1 MSDDRHELDA
11 GIAHLREDLSR
22 LRGHNAELRS
32 EVTWWRER
40 MREEWEALRTR
51 AAETAARAGQQE
63 IGRHGRHRQA
73 QLAGEAIAFAI
84 AADRLARIVAE
95 AEDDRNETATP
106 GGHDGPT
113 WRPRQGWQGS
123 S

>member
-1 MSDDRHELDA
+1 MSDDRHVLVAARARLNRSDSALRELLDA
-11 GIAHLREDLSR
+11 Q
-22 LRGHNAELRS
+22 S
-32 EVTWWRER
+32 EATWWRER

-73 QLAGEAIAFAI
+73 QLTGEAIAFAI

-95 AEDDRNETATP
+95 AEDDRNGTATP
-106 GGHDGPT
+106 REEDGP
-113 WRPRQGWQGS
+113 RPR
-123 S
+123 

>member
-11 GIAHLREDLSR
+11 A
-22 LRGHNAELRS
+22 
-32 EVTWWRER
+32 TWWRAR
-40 MREEWEALRTR
+40 MRQEWEALRTR

-63 IGRHGRHRQA
+63 IGRRKA
-73 QLAGEAIAFAI
+73 QLTGEAIAFAI

-113 WRPRQGWQGS
+113 WRPRATRQGWQGS

>member
-1 MSDDRHELDA
+1 MSDDNHELDA
-11 GIAHLREDLSR
+11 GIAH
-22 LRGHNAELRS
+22 LRS

-73 QLAGEAIAFAI
+73 QLRGEAIAFAI

-95 AEDDRNETATP
+95 AEDHRNETATP

-113 WRPRQGWQGS
+113 WRPRATRQGWQGS